1 MVDQLFKLKMDRHA
15 LVLLRSYGY
24 VLLVPYVDDQ
34 SLPEDFRSKEVLH
47 HTNNGA
53 S

>member
-1 MVDQLFKLKMDRHA
+1 MVDQLFKLKMDRHD
-15 LVLLRSYGY
+15 RIYGY